1 MQEVLGSSSPADYL
15 PSSQLHAADAAAHA
29 AEGWRGDSQR
39 DAAHAAERAA
49 AHEAGAADSI
59 ERAAEAAAG
68 LMMEVVCPAELAPD
82 RTLRI
87 ALPDAREFDVVVPD
101 DVAVGDAFLV
111 GPFPGPS
118 VV

>member
-39 DAAHAAERAA
+39 DAPHAAERAV

-59 ERAAEAAAG
+59 EQAAEAAADASGATAAGAAGASG
-68 LMMEVVCPAELAPD
+68 L
-82 RTLRI
+82 
-87 ALPDAREFDVVVPD
+87 RESEP
-101 DVAVGDAFLV
+101 
-111 GPFPGPS
+111 PPQSYPYQPQP
-118 VV
+118 

>member
-1 MQEVLGSSSPADYL
+1 MSFFIVSM
-15 PSSQLHAADAAAHA
+15 
-29 AEGWRGDSQR
+29 
-39 DAAHAAERAA
+39 
-49 AHEAGAADSI
+49 
-59 ERAAEAAAG
+59 AAAG

-118 VV
+118 VVCDSKQIA